1 MKNILISV
9 DTGKSTT
16 KVVTKIANNIQKFAF
31 RTKVQ
36 EVSCLGAD
44 LSHNSYNVDFQ
55 GKSYLIGDM
64 VSESSCNFQ
73 INKNTIEHQLCIY
86 ISICKII
93 EKLNAMS
100 TGVPNICLAINA
112 PLNIYKNNSLKE
124 AYRNFIQNNGNIISI
139 KVNNKVY
146 LFKITSIIVLP
157 EAIGPIFV
165 RSGDFRNKKVTLID
179 IGSLNINYCTFNKL
193 VPELD
198 SMNIANLG
206 INVLRGKIAEK
217 LTERYGLL
225 ISDSDVEQILSN
237 DQYLYIAGVKQADS
251 KEIIDKLIN
260 NHISNIFN
268 YGRSRGLTFNNSN
281 LVFCGGGALLL
292 KENLLSQYQLAIIE
306 DDPQFSNCLSFF
318 NILEVKYEN

>member
-16 KVVTKIANNIQKFAF
+16 KVVTKIVNNIQKFAF

-306 DDPQFSNCLSFF
+306 KDPQFSNCLSFF